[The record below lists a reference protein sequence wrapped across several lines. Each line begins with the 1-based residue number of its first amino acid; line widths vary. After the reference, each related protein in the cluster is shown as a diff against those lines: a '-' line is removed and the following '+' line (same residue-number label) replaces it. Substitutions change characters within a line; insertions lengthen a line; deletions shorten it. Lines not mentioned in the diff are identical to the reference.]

1 MNYKHL
7 KTLQFLMDYATTT
20 ENKGLEYNLK
30 ILASEIQEDIL
41 TAQIEAITEIN
52 QLN

>member
-20 ENKGLEYNLK
+20 ENKGLEYQIK

-41 TAQIEAITEIN
+41 DAQIEVVTELKN
-52 QLN
+52 

>member
-1 MNYKHL
+1 MKHL

-20 ENKGLEYNLK
+20 GNKGLEYQIE

-41 TAQIEAITEIN
+41 AAQIEVVTELKN
-52 QLN
+52 